1 MSTFSM
7 KSILEDIQE
16 TTNKLIEILSKIET
30 GELSAKDSLRIES
43 EFIIGAFYIRMQT
56 NLIQKFTTDFVDNIK

>member
-7 KSILEDIQE
+7 KSMLEDIQE
-16 TTNKLIEILSKIET
+16 TTNKLIEILSKIEA

-43 EFIIGAFYIRMQT
+43 EFILGAFYIRMQT

>member
-7 KSILEDIQE
+7 KSMLEDIQE
-16 TTNKLIEILSKIET
+16 TTNKLIEILSKIEA

-43 EFIIGAFYIRMQT
+43 AFILGAFYIRMQT

>member
-16 TTNKLIEILSKIET
+16 TTNKLIEILSKIEA

-43 EFIIGAFYIRMQT
+43 EFILGAFYIRMQT

>member
-7 KSILEDIQE
+7 KSMLEDIQE
-16 TTNKLIEILSKIET
+16 TTNKLIEILSKIEA